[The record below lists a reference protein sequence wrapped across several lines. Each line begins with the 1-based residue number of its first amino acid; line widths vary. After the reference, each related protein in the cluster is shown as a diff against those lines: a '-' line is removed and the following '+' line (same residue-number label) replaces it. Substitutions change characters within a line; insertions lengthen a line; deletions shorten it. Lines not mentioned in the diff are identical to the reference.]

1 MSTEDTIRQAI
12 EAYDRGDAEAVATL
26 LHEDI
31 CYTINS
37 NPALGP
43 YHADCHCKAEF
54 FAAVGAIQADWD
66 INSYKLDDLIVSGT
80 RGAAQ
85 IRLQITSRHTARRL
99 QTRLALFMTVEGGKL
114 TEIHEY
120 HDTANVSTAR
130 QAPAGI

>member
-12 EAYDRGDAEAVATL
+12 DAYDRGDADTVAAL
-26 LHEDI
+26 LHADV

-37 NPALGP
+37 NADLGP
-43 YHADCHCKAEF
+43 YHADCHSKAEF
-54 FAAVGAIQADWD
+54 FNAVSAIQADWSID
-66 INSYKLDDLIVSGT
+66 SYKLGDLIVSGN

-85 IRLQITSRHTARRL
+85 IQIQMTSHHSGRTT

-120 HDTANVSTAR
+120 HDTANVGTAR
-130 QAPAGI
+130 QM